1 MAYSSNYSVNE
12 CLVDVRQRRG
22 FTLVELLV
30 VIAIIG
36 ILVGL
41 LLPAVQAAR
50 EAARRIQCSNNLK
63 QMGLALHNFESAFKE
78 LPPAG
83 YRGSGEGTWAV
94 RLLPFLEQTS
104 AYNQWDHTNIG
115 AYFRLGA
122 NPAEIAARQ
131 LQVPAYLC
139 PSRRGPVQ
147 LSRNG
152 DSRNNFTGVTA
163 YNIPGACGDYAH
175 VGGGDDGTFTE
186 QGTLKGLDTTGTWL
200 LNPQWKVVKAKSRT
214 SFRSVVDGTSNTAV
228 FGEKHVAPIADFG
241 LVAAGDSSIY
251 NDNSPQFSA
260 RLMGRQV
267 TNGTIARTLA
277 AGPTDVLR
285 RNERFGSYHP
295 GICQFTLVD
304 GSVRS
309 LAITTD
315 LDVLTSLALPADGKV
330 VTLD

>member
-1 MAYSSNYSVNE
+1 MFCKSNRNS
-12 CLVDVRQRRG
+12 RA

-36 ILVGL
+36 VLVGL

-50 EAARRIQCSNNLK
+50 EAARRLQCSNNLK
-63 QMGLALHNFESAFKE
+63 QIGLAMHNFESTYRE

-94 RLLPFLEQTS
+94 RLLPFLEQTN
-104 AYNQWDHTNIG
+104 AYNLWDHTKIG

-122 NPAEIAARQ
+122 TPAEISARQ
-131 LQVPAYLC
+131 LQVPAYFC
-139 PSRRGPVQ
+139 PSRRGPIQ
-147 LSRNG
+147 LSKNG

-163 YNIPGACGDYAH
+163 YNIPGGCGDYAH
-175 VGGGDDGTFTE
+175 VGGGDDGTFTD
-186 QGTLKGLDTTGTWL
+186 QGTLRGLDRVGTWQL
-200 LNPQWKVVKAKSRT
+200 APAWKVVRAKSIT
-214 SFRSVVDGTSNTAV
+214 SFRTVTDGTSNTAV

-241 LVAAGDSSIY
+241 LVAAGDSSIF
-251 NDNSPQFSA
+251 NDNAPQFSA

-277 AGPTDVLR
+277 AGPTDLLR

-295 GICQFTLVD
+295 GICQFAMVD
-304 GSVRS
+304 GSVHALS
-309 LAITTD
+309 ITTD
-315 LDVLTSLALPADGKV
+315 IDVLTALALPSDGKP
-330 VTLD
+330 VTLP

>member
-1 MAYSSNYSVNE
+1 MKVVSNMTWKLKNKRTRSA
-12 CLVDVRQRRG
+12 

-41 LLPAVQAAR
+41 SLPAVQAAR
-50 EAARRIQCSNNLK
+50 EAARRMQCSNNLK
-63 QMGLALHNFESAFKE
+63 QMGLALHNFESANKE
-78 LPPAG
+78 FPPAG
-83 YRGSGEGTWAV
+83 FRGSGEGTWAV
-94 RLLPFLEQTS
+94 RLLPFLEQTA

-122 NPAEIAARQ
+122 TPAEVAARQ

-139 PSRRGPVQ
+139 PSRRGPIQ
-147 LSRNG
+147 LSKNG

-175 VGGGDDGTFTE
+175 VGGGDNGTFTD
-186 QGTLKGLDTTGTWL
+186 QGTLKALDTTGTWQ
-200 LNPQWKVVKAKSRT
+200 LNPVWKVVKAKSIS
-214 SFRSVVDGTSNTAV
+214 SFRTVTDGTSNTAV

-241 LVAAGDSSIY
+241 LVVAGDSSIY
-251 NDNSPQFSA
+251 NDNAPQFSA

-267 TNGTIARTLA
+267 LNGTFARTLA
-277 AGPTDVLR
+277 AGPNDVFR

-295 GICQFTLVD
+295 GVCQFTFVD
-304 GSVRS
+304 GSVQS
-309 LAITTD
+309 LSVNTD
-315 LDVLTSLALPADGKV
+315 LDVLTAFALPSDGKV
-330 VTLD
+330 VALP

>member
-1 MAYSSNYSVNE
+1 MRNYAPN
-12 CLVDVRQRRG
+12 RIA

-36 ILVGL
+36 VLVGL

-50 EAARRIQCSNNLK
+50 EAARRMQCSNNLK
-63 QMGLALHNFESAFKE
+63 QMGLALHNFESSYKE

-94 RLLPFLEQTS
+94 RLLPFLEQVN
-104 AYNQWDHTNIG
+104 AFNQWDHTNIG

-122 NPAEIAARQ
+122 TPEQVAARQ
-131 LQVPAYLC
+131 LQAPVYLC

-147 LSRNG
+147 LSKNG

-175 VGGGDDGTFTE
+175 VAGGDNGTFTE
-186 QGTLKGLDTTGTWL
+186 QGTLRGLDTTGTWL
-200 LNPQWKVVKAKSRT
+200 LAPQWKVVRAKSRT
-214 SFRSVVDGTSNTAV
+214 SFSTVSDGTSNTAV

-241 LVAAGDSSIY
+241 LVVAGDSSIY

-260 RLMGRQV
+260 RLMGRQIV
-267 TNGTIARTLA
+267 NGTIARTLA
-277 AGPTDVLR
+277 AGPTDLLR
-285 RNERFGSYHP
+285 RNERFGSYHT
-295 GICQFTLVD
+295 GLCQFTFVD

-309 LAITTD
+309 LSINTD
-315 LDVLTSLALPADGKV
+315 LDVLTAVALPDDGKV
-330 VTLD
+330 VNLE